1 MSKDGIAGPG
11 EENRPKTR
19 KGGERRAGG
28 AARGGRVPTGRAS
41 IRPPQQARSRATRR
55 RVLAA
60 AIACFERHGYEE
72 TTTAMIAARAGV
84 AVGSVYNYFQDK
96 RALILELLDE
106 TRRELVDRIVAGLD
120 PADWRGRTDPRV
132 QVRRLIDAV
141 FHAQSLRPGIQRI
154 LWARYFKDPDFAEP
168 FDAIR
173 ARLQEAIVDFVAAI
187 DEQGLCRADLDRR
200 MAPFVILN
208 AVQWNATQAFMNG
221 SPRFVDRAAR
231 ATAELVAGY
240 VFAEPMP
247 RRAARSRSKGTLA
260 GKRRRASARRTERG

>member
-1 MSKDGIAGPG
+1 MSKDGIAGPR
-11 EENRPKTR
+11 EEKRPKTG
-19 KGGERRAGG
+19 KGGERG
-28 AARGGRVPTGRAS
+28 AGRAS
-41 IRPPQQARSRATRR
+41 RSGRGPTARAPIRPPQQARSRATRR

-96 RALILELLDE
+96 RALILELLEE

-120 PADWRGRTDPRV
+120 PSDWRGRTDPRV

-173 ARLQEAIVDFVAAI
+173 ARLQDAIVDFVSAI
-187 DEQGLCRADLDRR
+187 DEQGLCRPDLDRR

-208 AVQWNATQAFMNG
+208 AVQWNATQAYMNG

-240 VFAEPMP
+240 VFAEPKPHRSAHSRTM
-247 RRAARSRSKGTLA
+247 RERAGTR
-260 GKRRRASARRTERG
+260 RRRAVRRSR